1 MLTNE
6 EKLALLAK
14 ETTDRRWPPRR
25 PVDAATLIVLD
36 REGPKPKVLMGRRHP
51 NLKFMPNVFVFPG
64 GRAEKSD
71 AAIPVGTELRLPVV
85 EKLVARTLRGNAAR
99 ARRLALASIRETFEE
114 TGLVIG
120 KPGTPPKTAPASG
133 PWAEFLATGHLPDL
147 AAIHYLGRA
156 ITPPNRPKRFDTRF
170 FVVDASAVQHTVEN
184 VVGPESELIELAW
197 LTLAET
203 ISMPLPSI
211 TRIMLS
217 ELHSAVEEKTLGTSA
232 PLPFFHERHKQRIRD
247 LIV

>member
-1 MLTNE
+1 MSSSF
-6 EKLALLAK
+6 
-14 ETTDRRWPPRR
+14 R
-25 PVDAATLIVLD
+25 VD
-36 REGPKPKVLMGRRHP
+36 G
-51 NLKFMPNVFVFPG
+51 
-64 GRAEKSD
+64 EKSD
-71 AAIPVGTELRLPVV
+71 AAIPVGSELRPPVV
-85 EKLVARTLRGNAAR
+85 EKLIARTLRGNPAR
-99 ARRLALASIRETFEE
+99 ARRLALAAIRETFEE

-120 KPGTPPKTAPASG
+120 KPGTPAKTAPASG

-170 FVVDASAVQHTVEN
+170 FVVDSGAIRHTVGD

-203 ISMPLPSI
+203 IAMPLPTI
-211 TRIMLS
+211 TRIMLA
-217 ELHSAVEEKTLGTSA
+217 ELHGAVSDKTLGTPA
-232 PLPFFHERHKQRIRD
+232 PLPFFHERHKQRVRD